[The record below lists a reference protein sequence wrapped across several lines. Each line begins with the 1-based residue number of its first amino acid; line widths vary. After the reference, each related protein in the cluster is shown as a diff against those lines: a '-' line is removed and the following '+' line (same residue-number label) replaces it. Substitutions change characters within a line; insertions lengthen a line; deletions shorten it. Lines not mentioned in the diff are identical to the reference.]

1 MTEAKVLVL
10 NPNNQVPASQTLS
23 WELQKHESCEM
34 IAVSVATAN
43 PVSGT
48 MMAMVPGLEF
58 SVEEQWWQQYQL
70 SNSSFLEET
79 NSILTKL
86 TLSHN
91 FAVILFASEYS
102 SNESVKPRL
111 YLLSNKPKY
120 QGLKTISIYFGD
132 SNFRNS
138 PWIRNA
144 EFVKEG
150 REKMVESFHVPFTFH
165 CSKLVTEPNLV
176 LMGLESVCLSTFCIL
191 RNLSSWKHL
200 WTI

>member
-1 MTEAKVLVL
+1 MNCVKWLQCLWQQQILFLV
-10 NPNNQVPASQTLS
+10 
-23 WELQKHESCEM
+23 
-34 IAVSVATAN
+34 
-43 PVSGT
+43 
-48 MMAMVPGLEF
+48 
-58 SVEEQWWQQYQL
+58 QWWLWCQDWSSVLRNNGGSNTSCQTHL
-70 SNSSFLEET
+70 SLKKQTVSSL
-79 NSILTKL
+79 NWHCHIIL
-86 TLSHN
+86 H
-91 FAVILFASEYS
+91 VILFASEYS

-191 RNLSSWKHL
+191 RNISSWKHL